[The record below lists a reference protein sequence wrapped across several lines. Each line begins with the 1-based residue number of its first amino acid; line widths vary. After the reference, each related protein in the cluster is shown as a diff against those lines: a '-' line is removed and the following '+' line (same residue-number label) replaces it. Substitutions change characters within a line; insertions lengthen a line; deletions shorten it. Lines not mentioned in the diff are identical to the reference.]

1 MVTEKI
7 SDTYHVIRFD
17 DGRTI
22 HLVGTAHVSNDS
34 VAEVKSIIEEQHPDR
49 ICLELDDGRM
59 KSKTQD
65 KSWENMD
72 IKKIFK
78 EGKGFLLLANTAL
91 ASFQK
96 RMGAQTGA
104 DPGAEIIGAAKLAEE
119 MNIPVSLCD
128 REIQTTFRRA
138 WGKSSLWNKCKLL
151 ATLVSAAF
159 SNEEISEEELAELKN
174 EETLEAMLKEVAKEL
189 PSVKEVLI
197 DERDRYLASSI
208 YKAPGNTKV
217 AVIGAG
223 HTQGIIRTLEKLEN
237 KEISLDTSDI
247 TSIPPKGKGGKIA
260 QWVIP
265 TLIVLLV
272 VWGVVQNG
280 WDQGLRAF
288 LLWMGVNATSTFIF
302 TLIGGASLL
311 TCLLSGVTA
320 PFFVLNPV
328 LGVGIFAGI
337 WQATFKPP
345 KVKDFEGMSDDAL
358 SFKGWYKNRILKCLM
373 AFLFSSIGSVLGSLV
388 AFPFLLAH
396 LG

>member
-7 SDTYHVIRFD
+7 SDTYHVIRFE

-34 VAEVKSIIEEQHPDR
+34 VLEVKSIIEEQHPDR
-49 ICLELDDGRM
+49 VCLELDDGRM

-65 KSWENMD
+65 KSWESMD

-104 DPGAEIIGAAKLAEE
+104 DPGAEIIGAAKLAQE
-119 MNIPVSLCD
+119 MDIPISLCD
-128 REIQTTFRRA
+128 REIQITFRRA
-138 WGKSSLWNKCKLL
+138 WAKSSLWNKCKLL

-159 SNEEISEEELAELKN
+159 SKEEISEEELAELKN
-174 EETLEAMLKEVAKEL
+174 EETLESMLKEVAKEL

-197 DERDRYLASSI
+197 DERDRYLATSI
-208 YKAPGNTKV
+208 FKAPGNTKV

-223 HTQGIIRTLEKLEN
+223 HTQGIIRTFEKLEK
-237 KEISLDTSDI
+237 KEISEDTSDI
-247 TSIPPKGKGGKIA
+247 TVVPPKGKGSSVA
-260 QWVIP
+260 QWAIP
-265 TLIVLLV
+265 AIIVLLV
-272 VWGVVQNG
+272 VWGVVHNG

-288 LLWMGVNATSTFIF
+288 LIWMAVNASSTFLF
-302 TLIGGASLL
+302 TIIGGASIL
-311 TCLLSGVTA
+311 TCLLSGITA
-320 PFFVLNPV
+320 PFFVLNPI
-328 LGVGIFAGI
+328 LGVGLFAGI
-337 WQATFKPP
+337 WQASFKPP
-345 KVKDFEGMSDDAL
+345 KVMDFERMSEDSL
-358 SFKGWYKNRILKCLM
+358 TLKGWYRNRILKCLV
-373 AFLFSSIGSVLGSLV
+373 AFLTSSLGSVLGSLV
-388 AFPFLLAH
+388 AFPFLLSL